1 MSFKSFL
8 TSRTFFIQ
16 LAIAIAIVVVL
27 LLMTMFGIRKYTNH
41 GESQPVPDLA
51 GMKIEQAEQLL
62 ASKNLTYE
70 ISDSTYLDSAEP
82 GSIIGQMPQAGHSV
96 KEGRTIF
103 LSICAIAPE
112 QVAMPK
118 LTDISFRQA
127 VNIMQAEGLNVGV
140 INYVPSEFSNLVLG
154 QQINGQEVEPGVMVN
169 KGSRVDLRIGKSSSG
184 EKTVVPNLFGET
196 LSQARSEIASL
207 FLNVGA
213 IIYDES
219 VQSQEDSLNAKVW
232 QQRPS
237 NSSYDE
243 IELGASIDVW
253 LTMDDS
259 KLIQESDM
267 EMTNDSTGGF

>member
-8 TSRTFFIQ
+8 TSKTFFIQ
-16 LAIAIAIVVVL
+16 LAIAIVLIVAL
-27 LLMTMFGIRKYTNH
+27 LLITMLCIRTYTNH
-41 GESQPVPDLA
+41 GESQPVPNLE
-51 GMKIEQAEQLL
+51 GMRIEQAEQLL
-62 ASKNLTYE
+62 VAKKLTYE
-70 ISDSTYLDSAEP
+70 IADSTYLDTAEP
-82 GSIIGQMPQAGHSV
+82 GSVIGQMPKAGHPV

-103 LSICAIAPE
+103 LSICAVAPE
-112 QVAMPK
+112 QVEMPR

-127 VNIMQAEGLNVGV
+127 VNIMQAIGLNVGL
-140 INYVPSEFSNLVLG
+140 IEYVPSEFSNLVLG
-154 QQINGQEVEPGVMVN
+154 QQINGQDVEPGVMVN
-169 KGSRVDLRIGKSSSG
+169 KGSHVDLKIGKSSSG

-213 IIYDES
+213 VIYDET
-219 VQSQEDSLNAKVW
+219 VQTQEDSLTAKIW

-237 NSSYDE
+237 HSSYDE
-243 IELGASIDVW
+243 IELGASIDIW
-253 LTMDDS
+253 LTLDDS

>member
-1 MSFKSFL
+1 M

-16 LAIAIAIVVVL
+16 LAIAIAIIVVL
-27 LLMTMFGIRKYTNH
+27 LLLTMFGIRKYTNH

-51 GMKIEQAEQLL
+51 GLNIEQAEQLL

-82 GSIIGQMPQAGHSV
+82 GSVIGQMPQAGHSV

-140 INYVPSEFSNLVLG
+140 IDYVPSEFSNLVLG

-213 IIYDES
+213 IIYDET

-237 NSSYDE
+237 NSRYDE

-253 LTMDDS
+253 LTLDDS